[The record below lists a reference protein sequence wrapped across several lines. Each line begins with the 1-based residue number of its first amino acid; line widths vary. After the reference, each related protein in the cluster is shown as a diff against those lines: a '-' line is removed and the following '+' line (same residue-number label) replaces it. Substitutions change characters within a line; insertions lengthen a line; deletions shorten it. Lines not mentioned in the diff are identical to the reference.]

1 MFQDL
6 GDYTPAEIV
15 LWMTERQGDEFAR
28 LGLPFAGL
36 WGRPLHAIDCQG
48 LFCETDKYCRE
59 AAPRAGRVCGAG
71 KLSFPSFRAAARK
84 AHPRS
89 ASQAVADGERP
100 GSRLI
105 GSALGELGPYRCPRG
120 AMSPYACSSRWPLLL
135 LPHARSARSG
145 QVAYRSDCLRR
156 PARPAWRLARKTDI
170 SRINK

>member
-89 ASQAVADGERP
+89 ASQAVADGGTPGIAPDRVGASRARALPLSWRRDVTVCLQQSLAAAVVAACPLGQIRP
-100 GSRLI
+100 GGLSIRLPAPSR
-105 GSALGELGPYRCPRG
+105 P
-120 AMSPYACSSRWPLLL
+120 SS
-135 LPHARSARSG
+135 
-145 QVAYRSDCLRR
+145 VASCQKNRYQ
-156 PARPAWRLARKTDI
+156 
-170 SRINK
+170 